1 MLELARHL
9 SDCSLFIL
17 IWIVQ
22 LTIYPS
28 FQFMSAEQL
37 IQWHAKY
44 TERMAWIAGPLI
56 LFQTTIIS
64 IQIVLEISI
73 INILSGI
80 IVGVTWI
87 LTYFVSIPLHRT
99 ISKDG
104 GSLVELNKLVNT
116 NWYRTI
122 CWSVLFAIGW
132 VQ

>member
-1 MLELARHL
+1 
-9 SDCSLFIL
+9 
-17 IWIVQ
+17 
-22 LTIYPS
+22 
-28 FQFMSAEQL
+28 
-37 IQWHAKY
+37 
-44 TERMAWIAGPLI
+44 AWIAGPLI

-99 ISKDG
+99 ISEDG

-132 VQ
+132 VH

>member
-28 FQFMSAEQL
+28 FQFMSAQQL

-44 TERMAWIAGPLI
+44 TVRMAWIAGPLI

-64 IQIVLEISI
+64 IQIVLEVST
-73 INILSGI
+73 INILSGF

-99 ISKDG
+99 ISEDG
-104 GSLVELNKLVNT
+104 GSAVELNKLVNT

-122 CWSVLFAIGW
+122 CWSALFAIGW
-132 VQ
+132 VH

>member
-28 FQFMSAEQL
+28 FQFMSAQQL

-44 TERMAWIAGPLI
+44 TVRMAWIAGPLI

-64 IQIVLEISI
+64 IQIVIEIST
-73 INILSGI
+73 INILSGF

-99 ISKDG
+99 ISEDG
-104 GSLVELNKLVNT
+104 GSAVELNKLVNT

-122 CWSVLFAIGW
+122 CWSALFAIGW
-132 VQ
+132 VH

>member
-44 TERMAWIAGPLI
+44 TKRMAWIAGPLI

-99 ISKDG
+99 ISEDG

-132 VQ
+132 VH